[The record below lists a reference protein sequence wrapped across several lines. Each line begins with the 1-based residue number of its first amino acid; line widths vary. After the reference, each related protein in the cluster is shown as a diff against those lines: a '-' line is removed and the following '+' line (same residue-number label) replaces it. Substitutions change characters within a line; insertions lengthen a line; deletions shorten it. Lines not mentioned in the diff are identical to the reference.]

1 LRTRIHGV
9 RAVSVSEEDLLDEQ
23 LRSARLSGPAA
34 RKPPAEKPGSAPRR
48 RSTLGYLS
56 PTDYEDR
63 TLIDSGA
70 SLAASRL
77 ASPQQEIK

>member
-1 LRTRIHGV
+1 
-9 RAVSVSEEDLLDEQ
+9 VSEEDLLDEE
-23 LRSARLSGPAA
+23 LRSARLRGPAA
-34 RKPPAEKPGSAPRR
+34 RKPPAKKPGSAPRR
-48 RSTLGYLS
+48 RSTLGYHS
-56 PTDYEDR
+56 PADYEDR